1 MKRLMVWEPA
11 LAANDKHTLISS
23 VAESLA
29 QQGVVSFGEQDAL
42 VEALVAREDLGNTL
56 IATNTA
62 IPHATCPAV
71 TEGASVYLKLAEPL
85 LDWSEGAAVDRF
97 VFTVVPEQPSADD
110 GEAVKRFFTSLADD
124 AVLNVFSTGSQES
137 VTQIFQ

>member
-42 VEALVAREDLGNTL
+42 VEALVALSL
-56 IATNTA
+56 IH
-62 IPHATCPAV
+62 I
-71 TEGASVYLKLAEPL
+71 SEPTRR
-85 LDWSEGAAVDRF
+85 S
-97 VFTVVPEQPSADD
+97 
-110 GEAVKRFFTSLADD
+110 
-124 AVLNVFSTGSQES
+124 
-137 VTQIFQ
+137 

>member
-29 QQGVVSFGEQDAL
+29 QQGVVS
-42 VEALVAREDLGNTL
+42 REDLGNTL

-71 TEGASVYLKLAEPL
+71 TAGAFVYVKLAEPL

>member
-71 TEGASVYLKLAEPL
+71 TEGAFVY
-85 LDWSEGAAVDRF
+85 
-97 VFTVVPEQPSADD
+97 
-110 GEAVKRFFTSLADD
+110 VKTRRTASRL
-124 AVLNVFSTGSQES
+124 E
-137 VTQIFQ
+137 

>member
-42 VEALVAREDLGNTL
+42 VEALVARHFSIGVKARQWIGSCSLW
-56 IATNTA
+56 
-62 IPHATCPAV
+62 CPNSRAR
-71 TEGASVYLKLAEPL
+71 TMGKP
-85 LDWSEGAAVDRF
+85 
-97 VFTVVPEQPSADD
+97 
-110 GEAVKRFFTSLADD
+110 
-124 AVLNVFSTGSQES
+124 
-137 VTQIFQ
+137 

>member
-29 QQGVVSFGEQDAL
+29 QQGVVPFGEQDAL

-71 TEGASVYLKLAEPL
+71 TEGAFVYVKLAEPL

-97 VFTVVPEQPSADD
+97 VFTMGKP
-110 GEAVKRFFTSLADD
+110 
-124 AVLNVFSTGSQES
+124 
-137 VTQIFQ
+137 

>member
-29 QQGVVSFGEQDAL
+29 QQGVVPFGEQDAL

-62 IPHATCPAV
+62 IPHAPCPAV
-71 TEGASVYLKLAEPL
+71 TEGAFVY
-85 LDWSEGAAVDRF
+85 
-97 VFTVVPEQPSADD
+97 
-110 GEAVKRFFTSLADD
+110 VKRA
-124 AVLNVFSTGSQES
+124 
-137 VTQIFQ
+137 

>member
-42 VEALVAREDLGNTL
+42 VEALVARK
-56 IATNTA
+56 IWA
-62 IPHATCPAV
+62 IRLLPPTQRFRTPHARRLLKARSSTSNSPNRFSIGVKAQQWIGSCSPWCPNSRAR
-71 TEGASVYLKLAEPL
+71 TMGKP
-85 LDWSEGAAVDRF
+85 
-97 VFTVVPEQPSADD
+97 
-110 GEAVKRFFTSLADD
+110 
-124 AVLNVFSTGSQES
+124 
-137 VTQIFQ
+137 

>member
-62 IPHATCPAV
+62 IPS
-71 TEGASVYLKLAEPL
+71 GY
-85 LDWSEGAAVDRF
+85 
-97 VFTVVPEQPSADD
+97 
-110 GEAVKRFFTSLADD
+110 
-124 AVLNVFSTGSQES
+124 
-137 VTQIFQ
+137 